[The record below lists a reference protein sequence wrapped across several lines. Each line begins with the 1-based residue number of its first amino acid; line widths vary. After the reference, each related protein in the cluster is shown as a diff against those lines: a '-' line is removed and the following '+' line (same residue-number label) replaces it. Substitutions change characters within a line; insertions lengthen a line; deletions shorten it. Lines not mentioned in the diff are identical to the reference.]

1 MSVMT
6 STLNSKNVHW
16 LLEALF
22 TTCSNEDNRPLKG
35 SSFFQD
41 TFVKVIE
48 YYSSY
53 YCTQYEAI
61 LRVDCYNSLPENSLK
76 RIVNRIICFFYLNV
90 FWCVSCCQKGNFTWE
105 EMEIQKGICLTP
117 HFSVSLFQKNLFCLW
132 YPKRPLSSHHYRYQ
146 INNTCQVLFLY
157 QRNIN

>member
-1 MSVMT
+1 MHILARWVMT
-6 STLNSKNVHW
+6 STVNSKNVHW

-22 TTCSNEDNRPLKG
+22 TTCSNKDNRLLKG

-61 LRVDCYNSLPENSLK
+61 LRVDCYTSLPENSLK

-117 HFSVSLFQKNLFCLW
+117 QSFLSPYFRRIYSVFDIQTDTT
-132 YPKRPLSSHHYRYQ
+132 Q
-146 INNTCQVLFLY
+146 
-157 QRNIN
+157 